1 MPVVNHNI
9 DWAVDDENQL
19 LGYMRPNGDIVSI
32 ARFAD
37 PAGSA
42 LVGPDG
48 RRVSM
53 GGNTHI
59 GPGTQLIDWATSGT
73 LSLASANGAPEA
85 VTLDT
90 SVTYR
95 GQATQK
101 LTLKAGTT
109 YQSNLALSPSITMA
123 KMRTLQV
130 PIRFSSNAGFGAGVN
145 HISLWIYDSTLGKQ
159 IRATID
165 TATLTPGEWH
175 VVSVVPGA
183 AAEGWI
189 FGGGYTASSDIDA
202 ETVPRVRVVI
212 VAPAG
217 SDGVNIWLGP
227 ITMNA
232 RARGIVSI
240 VADGQYSS
248 QHSYIRPMLDGL
260 GMRASFAI
268 QSSLVGTANR
278 MTAAQLGAAY
288 SAGHEVMVHSGD
300 GSKGGDYANAGK
312 WADQAAIQA
321 DIVACRDYIEAAGW
335 LRGARFAV
343 HGGTLPWNSTVSN
356 ARQAEVLAAYRAAGI
371 RAIRKSVGVYKRLQ
385 SIALPSDPYLVQG
398 AIQVTSTD
406 VAQDIQDVCDRA
418 EQRGEWGVITL
429 HRSVL
434 DSATPGALEMRNGLL
449 NTALEYIAG
458 RARLGAVDVLPFGEA
473 AARVYGH
480 PYSY

>member
-1 MPVVNHNI
+1 MAVTTNPRLTGVGVQ
-9 DWAVDDENQL
+9 WADST
-19 LGYMRPNGDIVSI
+19 G
-32 ARFAD
+32 A
-37 PAGSA
+37 A

-59 GPGTQLIDWATSGT
+59 GPGTQLIDWATSGALT
-73 LSLASANGAPEA
+73 LVSANGSPES

-90 SVTYR
+90 SVTYQGR
-95 GQATQK
+95 PTQK
-101 LTLKAGTT
+101 ITLKASTT
-109 YQSNLALSPSITMA
+109 FQSNIAISPSITMS
-123 KMRTLQV
+123 KLRTLQIPV
-130 PIRFSSNAGFGAGVN
+130 KFSSNVGFTAGVN
-145 HISLWIYDSTLGKQ
+145 HVSLWLYDSTLGKQ
-159 IRATID
+159 IRAKID
-165 TATLTPGEWH
+165 TNTLTPGEWH
-175 VVSVVPGA
+175 VVSVAAGA
-183 AAEGWI
+183 AADGWD
-189 FGGGYTASSDIDA
+189 FGGGWTASSDIDN
-202 ETVPRVRVVI
+202 ETCPRARVVI

-217 SDGVNIWLGP
+217 ADGVNIWIGP
-227 ITMNA
+227 VTMNT

-240 VADGQYSS
+240 VADGQYSP

-343 HGGTLPWNSTVSN
+343 HGGTYPWDSSTPA
-356 ARQAEVLAAYRAAGI
+356 ARQAEVVAAYRAAGI
-371 RAIRKSVGVYKRLQ
+371 LAIRKSVGVYKRMQ
-385 SIALPSDPYLVQG
+385 SIARPSDPYLVQG
-398 AIQVTSTD
+398 ALQVTDTTT
-406 VAQDIQDVCDRA
+406 AADIQWVCDQA
-418 EQRGEWGVITL
+418 EARGEWGVITL
-429 HRSVL
+429 HRSVI
-434 DSATPGALEMRNGLL
+434 DSATPASLEIRNGVL

-458 RARLGAVDVLPFGEA
+458 RARIGGVDVLPFGEA
-473 AARVYGH
+473 SARVYGL

>member
-1 MPVVNHNI
+1 MAKISYP
-9 DWAVDDENQL
+9 DRTGQ
-19 LGYMRPNGDIVSI
+19 G

-48 RRVSM
+48 YRRAIS
-53 GGNTHI
+53 GQHD

-73 LSLASANGAPEA
+73 LTLVSANGTPEA
-85 VTLDT
+85 VALDT
-90 SVTYR
+90 DVTYR
-95 GQATQK
+95 GRATQRV
-101 LTLKAGTT
+101 TLKAGTT
-109 YQSNLALSPSITMA
+109 FQSNLAISPSITMA
-123 KMRTLQV
+123 KMRTLQI
-130 PIRFSSNAGFGAGVN
+130 PIRFSSNVGFTSGVN
-145 HISLWIYDSTLGKQ
+145 HVSLWLYDSTLGKQ
-159 IRATID
+159 IRAKID
-165 TATLTPGEWH
+165 TNTLTPGEWH
-175 VVSVVPGA
+175 VVSVAAGA
-183 AAEGWI
+183 AADGWD
-189 FGGGYTASSDIDA
+189 FGGGWTASSDIDN
-202 ETVPRVRVVI
+202 ETCPRARITI

-217 SDGVNIWLGP
+217 ADGVNIWIGP
-227 ITMNA
+227 VTMNA

-343 HGGTLPWNSTVSN
+343 HDG
-356 ARQAEVLAAYRAAGI
+356 
-371 RAIRKSVGVYKRLQ
+371 
-385 SIALPSDPYLVQG
+385 PY
-398 AIQVTSTD
+398 
-406 VAQDIQDVCDRA
+406 
-418 EQRGEWGVITL
+418 
-429 HRSVL
+429 
-434 DSATPGALEMRNGLL
+434 P
-449 NTALEYIAG
+449 
-458 RARLGAVDVLPFGEA
+458 
-473 AARVYGH
+473 
-480 PYSY
+480 